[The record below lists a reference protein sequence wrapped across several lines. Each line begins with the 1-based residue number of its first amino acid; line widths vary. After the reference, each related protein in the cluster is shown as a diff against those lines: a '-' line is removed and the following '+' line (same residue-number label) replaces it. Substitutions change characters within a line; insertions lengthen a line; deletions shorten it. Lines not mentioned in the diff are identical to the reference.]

1 MRKNLRVIIIALMGL
16 VGIASLLPTIS
27 KMFGTDTASGSTK
40 ASVLPTL
47 PILEKAKFNS
57 DSAYTY
63 TDKIVGMGPR
73 IVGSAASDKVRAF
86 VVDKFKLFGCDV
98 IEQKFTA
105 ATFDG
110 KSHNAVNIIART
122 NLQATKRI
130 LLSAHWDSRPFSD
143 QDPDSTMHN
152 KPCPGADDA
161 ATGVAELMEI
171 ARQIQANPIEGV
183 GVDILLWDAEDY
195 GTNKKHQSQAEEE
208 KTENTW
214 CLGTQYWASHPH
226 VPGYSAIYGI
236 NLDMTG
242 ARNAHFGKEGTSMK
256 YAPLAVDKIWRV
268 GRFIGYSNFF
278 ADEVVGGITDD
289 HKVVN
294 EMAHIPCVDIVNQ
307 NLDKSKFF
315 ADYWHTQQDN
325 MNVVDKETMRAV
337 GQTILAVLHYESAN
351 AL

>member
-1 MRKNLRVIIIALMGL
+1 MGL
-16 VGIASLLPTIS
+16 FGITMLLPTLS
-27 KMFGTDTASGSTK
+27 KMMDSGNSSSSSKTN
-40 ASVLPTL
+40 VLPTL

-57 DSAYTY
+57 DSAFAY

-73 IVGSAASDKVRAF
+73 IVGTPVADKVRAF
-86 VVDKFKLFGCDV
+86 VVDKFKSFGCDV
-98 IEQKFTA
+98 IEQKFPVT
-105 ATFDG
+105 TFDG

-143 QDPDSTMHN
+143 QDADSTQHN
-152 KPCPGADDA
+152 KPCLGADDA

-171 ARQIQANPIEGV
+171 AHQIQLNPIEGV
-183 GVDILLWDAEDY
+183 GVDIILWDAEDY
-195 GTNKKHQSQAEEE
+195 GTNKKHQTQAEEE

-226 VPGYSAIYGI
+226 VSGYTAIYGI

-256 YAPLAVDKIWRV
+256 YAPLAVDKVWRV

-278 ADEVVGGITDD
+278 ADEVAVGITDD

-294 EMAHIPCVDIVNQ
+294 EIAHIPCVDIVNQ

-325 MNVVDKETMRAV
+325 MNIVDRETMRAV
-337 GQTILAVLHYESAN
+337 GQTILAVLYYESAN